1 MAEATR
7 VKRSQFATFLNTS
20 PSGENPTWSRMGKG
34 ITGQSV
40 AYNPTVN
47 DEQFIHE
54 DSGTK
59 EVDSYAPTMSTEQT
73 AYAGDPVFDYV
84 DELRQARAVGN
95 DAKTQLLMVYI
106 FDKESD
112 GKYKAETQDV
122 TISINE
128 FGGDAGN
135 AVKISYDV
143 GFCGEPEKGTATITG
158 GAPTFTKAVATPTN
172 E

>member
-1 MAEATR
+1 MAENEVKR
-7 VKRSQFATFLNTS
+7 VKRSQFATFLNTAPGGAS
-20 PSGENPTWSRMGKG
+20 PTWSRMGLG
-34 ITGQSV
+34 ITSASV

-59 EVDSYAPTMSTEQT
+59 EVDGYAPTMANEQT
-73 AYAGDPVFDYV
+73 AYAGDPVFDYI
-84 DELRQARAVGN
+84 DDLRQKRAVGN

-106 FDKESD
+106 FDKESE

-122 TISINE
+122 SISINE
-128 FGGDAGN
+128 FGGEAGN

-143 GFCGEPEKGTATITG
+143 GFCGDPTLGTATITNG
-158 GAPTFTKAVATPTN
+158 TVAFTEAAEV
-172 E
+172 